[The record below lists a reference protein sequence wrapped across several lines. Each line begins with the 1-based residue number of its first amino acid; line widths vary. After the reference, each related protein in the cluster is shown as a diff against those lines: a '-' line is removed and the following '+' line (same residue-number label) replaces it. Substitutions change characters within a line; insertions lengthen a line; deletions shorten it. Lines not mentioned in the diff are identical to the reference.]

1 VSTQARSN
9 ALILALCISAFCVA
23 MGLREQLN
31 IWLGTGAAALTAL
44 ALLRFSSKPNGD
56 GMWQVTHR
64 NVLLG
69 IGTGVVMSLATWG
82 LYPVSGELIPEI
94 HTEVPKLYALL
105 RQTPGPVAAFPV
117 LVLVVFAEERVWR
130 ELAIDVFA
138 RARPGAR
145 AVLLSAVVYTFP
157 QIAFRSPLLFVVAL
171 GCGLIWGALR
181 LQTRGLVAPLLAHL
195 IWDLLVFVLF
205 PVA

>member
-1 VSTQARSN
+1 
-9 ALILALCISAFCVA
+9 

-44 ALLRFSSKPNGD
+44 VLLRSSPKPDGD
-56 GMWQVTHR
+56 GMWQVTSR
-64 NVLLG
+64 NVLA
-69 IGTGVVMSLATWG
+69 GVGVGVLMSLATWA
-82 LYPVSGELIPEI
+82 LYPLSGELLPQI

-117 LVLVVFAEERVWR
+117 LIVVVLAEELVWR
-130 ELAIDVFA
+130 GLAIDLFA
-138 RARPGAR
+138 RGRPGAR

-157 QIAFRSPLLFVVAL
+157 QIAFRSPLLVVVAL
-171 GCGLIWGALR
+171 ACGLVWGALR
-181 LQTRGLVAPLLAHL
+181 VQTRGLVAPLLAHL